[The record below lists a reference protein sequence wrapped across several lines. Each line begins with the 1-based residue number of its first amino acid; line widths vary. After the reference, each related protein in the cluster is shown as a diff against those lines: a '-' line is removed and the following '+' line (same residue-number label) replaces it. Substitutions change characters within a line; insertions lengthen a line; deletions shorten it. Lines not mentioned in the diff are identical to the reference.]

1 MKLFIKSVLLVVSCV
16 SIVSLIQFYY
26 GSIPA
31 YTAALFIVLC
41 VTPDIVTLIFEDH
54 GEDNKC

>member
-16 SIVSLIQFYY
+16 GIVSLVQFYY

-31 YTAALFIVLC
+31 YTAAFFLALC
-41 VTPDIVTLIFEDH
+41 VTPNIVSHIFEDY
-54 GEDNKC
+54 G